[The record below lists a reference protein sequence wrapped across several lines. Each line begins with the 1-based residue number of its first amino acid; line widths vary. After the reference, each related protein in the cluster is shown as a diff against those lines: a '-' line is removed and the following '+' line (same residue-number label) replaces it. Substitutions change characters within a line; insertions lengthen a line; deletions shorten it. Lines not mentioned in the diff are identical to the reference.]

1 MVMLGILYRQLMRK
15 EDAFKM
21 YVTII
26 TNSQF
31 KADSRSLSFKIL
43 LETLS
48 KLEPIYTIIPVS
60 EFMLSQMFEEDAE

>member
-1 MVMLGILYRQLMRK
+1 MRK

-26 TNSQF
+26 TKRQF
-31 KADSRSLSFKIL
+31 KAERRSLSFKIFI
-43 LETLS
+43 ETLS

-60 EFMLSQMFEEDAE
+60 EFVLSQMFEEDAE

>member
-1 MVMLGILYRQLMRK
+1 MRK
-15 EDAFKM
+15 EEAFKM

-26 TNSQF
+26 TKRQV
-31 KADSRSLSFKIL
+31 KTERRSLSFKIL
-43 LETLS
+43 IETLS